1 MGAKKIKITK
11 KILLSMVLL
20 LALTLTINTGF
31 VSATNNSTINQSI
44 SNTSFNNTNNN
55 TTSNQ
60 LKSTINTT
68 TPSEGINT
76 NSPSEGTST
85 TSNLN
90 SSNNVTIKTIK
101 VLIYDGIYSIDDCV
115 TGIEDALKITD
126 SENLVPGY
134 NFTYATST
142 VINAATLAP
151 YDVLAMPGGTAGS
164 DYLSSNS
171 ISGTAIKNFVA
182 SGKGYLGI
190 CAGAYSGSYYVN
202 DMYYAWGVAPD
213 VSCEHPDQ
221 EGTLPVQIT
230 SAGQQLFGY
239 GGIITMAHYNGPAMY
254 ITGNHSNVVTFATYA
269 DNTLGYQG
277 YGAIVGDSY
286 GKGRSVLVGPHPELD
301 PTYPSMV
308 AKLIL
313 WAANATS
320 NPTTSSTVTVK
331 QVAAAASIVKTFI
344 DNNNRL
350 PNYVTISNQQISVS
364 QFVYELAKATLQVNN
379 GVTTSITIDKVNS
392 SPTPSG
398 NFTTGNILKS
408 EYLSI
413 AQSLISFITTNGR
426 TPNYVNTS
434 LGKMSINSVVYLF
447 SKIMNF
453 DNTNNR
459 LPNYVA
465 MTS

>member
-1 MGAKKIKITK
+1 MGTKKIKITK

-31 VSATNNSTINQSI
+31 VSATNNTTINQSNHNI
-44 SNTSFNNTNNN
+44 SFNNPSNN

-60 LKSTINTT
+60 LKYPINTT
-68 TPSEGINT
+68 NPLEGINT
-76 NSPSEGTST
+76 TNSSAATLTTKLEASNNSIST
-85 TSNLN
+85 T
-90 SSNNVTIKTIK
+90 KTIK

-126 SENLVPGY
+126 TENLVPGY
-134 NFTYATST
+134 YFTYATST
-142 VINAATLAP
+142 IINAAILAS

-202 DMYYAWGVAPD
+202 DMYHAWGVAPD

-221 EGTLPVQIT
+221 EGNLTVQIT

-239 GGIITMAHYNGPAMY
+239 GGIIIMAHYNGPAMY
-254 ITGNHSNVVTFATYA
+254 VTGTSSNVVTFATYA
-269 DNTLGYQG
+269 DNILGYKG
-277 YGAIVGDSY
+277 YGAIMGDSY
-286 GKGRSVLVGPHPELD
+286 GNGRSVLVGPHPELY

-308 AKLIL
+308 VKLIL
-313 WAANATS
+313 WAAN
-320 NPTTSSTVTVK
+320 PTAPSTVTVK
-331 QVAAAASIVKTFI
+331 QVAAAASSVKTFI
-344 DNNNRL
+344 DKNNRL
-350 PNYVTISNQQISVS
+350 PNYVTISNQKISVS
-364 QFVYELAKATLQVNN
+364 QFGYELAKATTQVNN
-379 GVTTSITIDKVNS
+379 GVNTMITIGKINPS
-392 SPTPSG
+392 PSPTG
-398 NFTTGNILKS
+398 NITTGKILKS

-413 AQSLISFITTNGR
+413 AQSLISFITANGR
-426 TPNYVNTS
+426 SPNYVNTS
-434 LGKMSINSVVYLF
+434 LGKMSFNSVVYLF
-447 SKIMNF
+447 SKIMSF
-453 DNTNNR
+453 YNTNNR
-459 LPNYVA
+459 LPNYVT

>member
-20 LALTLTINTGF
+20 FALTLTINTGF

-44 SNTSFNNTNNN
+44 YNTSFNNTNNN
-55 TTSNQ
+55 ITSNQ
-60 LKSTINTT
+60 LKSSINTT
-68 TPSEGINT
+68 SPSEGINT
-76 NSPSEGTST
+76 TSPSEGTST

-90 SSNNVTIKTIK
+90 SSNNGTIKTIK

-115 TGIEDALKITD
+115 TGIEDALQITD
-126 SENLVPGY
+126 TEKLVPGY
-134 NFTYATST
+134 YFTYTTST

-171 ISGTAIKNFVA
+171 ISGTAIQNFVA

-254 ITGNHSNVVTFATYA
+254 ITGTSSNVVTFATYA
-269 DNTLGYQG
+269 DNTLGYKG

-313 WAANATS
+313 WAT
-320 NPTTSSTVTVK
+320 NPTAPSTVTVK
-331 QVAAAASIVKTFI
+331 QVAVSASSIITFI

-379 GVTTSITIDKVNS
+379 GVTTSITIGKVNS
-392 SPTPSG
+392 SPAPSG
-398 NFTTGNILKS
+398 NFTTGKILKS

-434 LGKMSINSVVYLF
+434 LGKMSFNSVVYLF

-453 DNTNNR
+453 YNTNNR
-459 LPNYVA
+459 LPNYVS